1 MEAGNLIDS
10 DPATA
15 LRHARAARQLA
26 PRIAAC
32 REAVGLCA
40 YEAGE
45 YAEALAELRA
55 ARRMN
60 GSVEHLAVMADCER
74 GLGRP
79 ERALRYLDEPDAA
92 RLDPA
97 TWAELRIVLSGAR
110 RDMSQPEAG
119 LALLEGADMHPPVV
133 MPWTA
138 RLWYAYAEALLACG
152 REEHA
157 AEWFFAV
164 DAVDEGETDA
174 AERLAAMVLPDQPAE
189 GRSDAEQ
196 Q

>member
-1 MEAGNLIDS
+1 
-10 DPATA
+10 
-15 LRHARAARQLA
+15 
-26 PRIAAC
+26 
-32 REAVGLCA
+32 
-40 YEAGE
+40 
-45 YAEALAELRA
+45 
-55 ARRMN
+55 
-60 GSVEHLAVMADCER
+60 
-74 GLGRP
+74 
-79 ERALRYLDEPDAA
+79 
-92 RLDPA
+92 
-97 TWAELRIVLSGAR
+97 
-110 RDMSQPEAG
+110 MSQPEAG

-152 REEHA
+152 RDEHA

-174 AERLAAMVLPDQPAE
+174 AERLAGMVLPDQPAE